1 MFTLAGMHSWYQVK
15 ENNMRQQY
23 SMNIDFKDIDLG
35 QYVIRTFK
43 DDYNYSKNYYRLQLK
58 QVYMGK
64 DLTGEYK
71 VLQNVEEW
79 GVKIDQWQDMI
90 ENDEGVY
97 IHDVDENSLQ
107 MEDNTD
113 IERES
118 GQDRFTQLEEEG

>member
-113 IERES
+113 TERES
-118 GQDRFTQLEEEG
+118 GQDRFKQLEEEG